1 MNKSFPSHQTV
12 KLARGK
18 HSSPREGVCVMELA
32 SMLAGERFSDR
43 PYCVSPAIG
52 GFLRAYNDF
61 IDDRLRQDLYRLA
74 SAVVGTRGTPEVERM
89 RVRRVI
95 EWGQSL
101 RRSRP
106 WSTLATYTHGFRA
119 RGDDLNPDEA
129 AAFAVRA
136 IGRKRGRA
144 HTDALGL
151 VDELIACGQSG
162 QADGHRTVEHL
173 LFRRQT
179 LEPSA

>member
-1 MNKSFPSHQTV
+1 MKNRFPSHQTV

-61 IDDRLRQDLYRLA
+61 VDDRLRQDLYCLA
-74 SAVVGTRGTPEVERM
+74 SAVVGTRGTPEIERM

-95 EWGQSL
+95 EWGRAL
-101 RRSRP
+101 RSSRP
-106 WSTLATYTHGFRA
+106 WSRLATYTHGFRA

-136 IGRKRGRA
+136 IGRKRSRA
-144 HTDALGL
+144 HAQALAL
-151 VDELIACGQSG
+151 VDYLIACGQPCSAG
-162 QADGHRTVEHL
+162 SREPVEQVLVRAQALEH
-173 LFRRQT
+173 
-179 LEPSA
+179 SA